1 MTPRPL
7 QRLRAQTQ
15 RIGTASA
22 TFLVLFSEPVAAQTG
37 STGCSANVPEAFVQ
51 LAELLTRLQQLGV
64 AVGLA
69 LAALGYII
77 AGILY
82 IVGGVDRKQRAKT
95 FFVNTSIG
103 LVIILLS
110 GGFVEFIKQVL
121 CGGG

>member
-1 MTPRPL
+1 MVSVVLLGSGP
-7 QRLRAQTQ
+7 
-15 RIGTASA
+15 ASA
-22 TFLVLFSEPVAAQTG
+22 ATG
-37 STGCSANVPEAFVQ
+37 NTGCNGNVPSAFIQ

-64 AVGLA
+64 AIGLS

-82 IVGGVDRKQRAKT
+82 IIGGVDRKQRAKT